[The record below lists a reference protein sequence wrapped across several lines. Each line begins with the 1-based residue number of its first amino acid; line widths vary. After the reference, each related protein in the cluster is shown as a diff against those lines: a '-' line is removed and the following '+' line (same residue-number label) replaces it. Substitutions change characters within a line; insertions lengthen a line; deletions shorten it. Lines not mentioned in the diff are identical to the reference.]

1 VYDEAVR
8 KLPTSK
14 MYSLFAKFWLGVI
27 FSDREDSISL
37 FQDAEFDASEF
48 TSSMLK
54 VYENAESCGCLAEEL
69 ACQYVSL
76 LLRFGRF
83 EEAKNLAAKL
93 CSGPLLQAANLWNL
107 RATIEINSLG
117 TATGSSSFS
126 EENLS
131 SLFDLFNVI
140 LPKLSIAKAEG
151 LWHTVCVFALSCAF
165 PWFPSF

>member
-1 VYDEAVR
+1 
-8 KLPTSK
+8 
-14 MYSLFAKFWLGVI
+14 MYSLYSKFWLGVI

-54 VYENAESCGCLAEEL
+54 VYENAESCGCLTEEL

-76 LLRFGRF
+76 FLRLGRF
-83 EEAKNLAAKL
+83 EEAKNLAERL

-107 RATIEINSLG
+107 RASIEINSLG
-117 TATGSSSFS
+117 TATGSASFS

-131 SLFDLFNVI
+131 SLFDLFNVV
-140 LPKLSIAKAEG
+140 LPKLSINKAEG
-151 LWHTVCVFALSCAF
+151 LWHTVCVLSLSRVF
-165 PWFPSF
+165 PMFMVP